1 MKGDRDAV
9 SRKKTDR
16 RGIKMYTML
25 FEQQKRK
32 FAKE

>member
-1 MKGDRDAV
+1 MKGNRDAM
-9 SRKKTDR
+9 SRKRTDR
-16 RGIKMYTML
+16 RGIEMYTML